1 MGGIQVRVDIRKM
14 VVTIALLMVATEA
27 SQQQQQLKQV
37 GDNSCSI
44 SGSAGSCSP
53 LAIVAV
59 PAVVVTTV
67 NVGDCWALGN
77 MISPFDP
84 FGINLP
90 YSILL

>member
-14 VVTIALLMVATEA
+14 VVTIALLMVETEA

-44 SGSAGSCSP
+44 SGSTGSCSS

-67 NVGDCWALGN
+67 NVGDCCGSGQYDFPL
-77 MISPFDP
+77 
-84 FGINLP
+84 
-90 YSILL
+90 